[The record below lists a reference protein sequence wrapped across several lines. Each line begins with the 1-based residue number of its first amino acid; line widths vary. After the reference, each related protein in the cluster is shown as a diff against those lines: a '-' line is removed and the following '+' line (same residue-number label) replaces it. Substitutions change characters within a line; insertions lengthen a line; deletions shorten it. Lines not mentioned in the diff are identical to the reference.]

1 MKHVDTRWLL
11 YGEAH
16 IPLWLLVLALAAAIY
31 VSWRW
36 LNAERYRPNLAG
48 RLLPYTWGAL
58 LIMVVWFI
66 WQPVLVR
73 IDNWEYNE
81 ERLVFLDRS
90 ESMSR
95 KLCGE
100 SLTETLNALRF
111 WLTSLPGDRNISARE
126 LTDFLEK
133 VVAAGAKIRKEM
145 EKFYEDM
152 EQHVPSGDGLRE
164 MTGRYGNWAGMI
176 RGELPQ
182 KTDAAQT
189 AINTQAAETGGDATT
204 NFVRAVRQL
213 EEAMTRLPSSL
224 NDPLEKNM
232 PALLPVVDAFLNAA
246 EPVISLSR
254 PFQAALDKRYYAAN
268 ENTLKPLLEKW
279 SGKTRFDA
287 ARHIL
292 SSLKDVEVIEGKDP
306 EETDL
311 YGAIDQ
317 LLARQEDR
325 EVSDLIV
332 LSDGG
337 HNTFQTSETPARLPR
352 MGIRLTTVGVGWPGE
367 DIDLA
372 ILDWEVAPV
381 ISTREKA
388 VIRVLLKTPEK
399 MSLPFNL
406 IVTAQDQEIHNAS
419 FVTSGLAEEQ
429 FEISFRLPK
438 EGRQV
443 LTLRINIKDANEE
456 NNRVTFAVTA
466 IKGMPEIFLLG
477 DLPDW
482 DTEYIYLSMLRGGLK
497 SRQLFHGY
505 GETPLPRGRLSRA
518 VPANLTEWSKY
529 GAVVLK
535 GAPFKGVLP
544 KDVETLH
551 QYVVEKGG
559 TILIVAGPQEDWL
572 QALAARFGWTGKSEP
587 LADGSVVLNRKA
599 RYLPPVRVGVDAV
612 QSARLIG
619 SLGMCGKAY
628 RVPPQQIVILENRR
642 EEPVMSL
649 GFYGRGKVY
658 ILGLTGL
665 YKISEFDKATLLGR
679 LLAQVLADACTPLF
693 PAKETG
699 IVSYP
704 CLMVPGYENFLISLI
719 PDAAQ
724 VSVGAKEEAVILH
737 DGATN
742 RWGVYVPPTAGRYE
756 VKAGQVKEEML
767 AVINPGMEQIQYEFN
782 ETFLKSLAEQAKGRY
797 LALDEAAAELSGDRP
812 KTWKRCTTRRYPLA
826 EHWSLMAV
834 IAFFGTLHWVLRKL
848 AGLAI

>member
-11 YGEAH
+11 YGESH
-16 IPLWLLVLALAAAIY
+16 IALWLLVLALAAAVY

-36 LNAERYRPNLAG
+36 LKAERYRSNLAG
-48 RLLPYTWGAL
+48 RLLPFTWGVL
-58 LIMVVWFI
+58 LTMVVWFI

-73 IDNWEYNE
+73 IDDWEYNE
-81 ERLVFLDRS
+81 ARLVFLDRS

-95 KLCGE
+95 KLCGD

-111 WLTSLPGDRNISARE
+111 WLTKLPGDRNIAARE
-126 LTDFLEK
+126 LTAFLKK
-133 VVAAGAKIRKEM
+133 VATDGVKIRKEM
-145 EKFYEDM
+145 ENIYEDL
-152 EQHVPSGDGLRE
+152 EQHVPSGDALRE
-164 MTGRYGNWAGMI
+164 MTGRYGKWAGLI

-182 KTDAAQT
+182 KTDAVQT

-213 EEAMTRLPSSL
+213 EEAMTRLPAAL
-224 NDPLEKNM
+224 NDPLEKNL
-232 PALLPVVDAFLNAA
+232 PVLLPVVDALLNAA
-246 EPVISLSR
+246 EPVISSSY
-254 PFQAALDKRYYAAN
+254 PFQAAVDKRYFAAN

-279 SGKTRFDA
+279 SGKTRLDA

-292 SSLKDVEVIEGKDP
+292 SSLRDVEAIEGKDP

-337 HNTFQTSETPARLPR
+337 HNTVQTSETPAQFPR
-352 MGIRLTTVGVGWPGE
+352 MGIRLTTAGVGWPAE
-367 DIDLA
+367 NIDMA

-381 ISTREKA
+381 ISTKEKA

-399 MSLPFNL
+399 IELPFNL
-406 IVTAQDQEIHNAS
+406 IVTAQDQELLNES
-419 FVTSGLAEEQ
+419 FVTSGLAEEP
-429 FEISFRLPK
+429 FKISFRLPK

-443 LTLRINIKDANEE
+443 LTLRLNIEDASAE

-497 SRQLFHGY
+497 SCQLFHGY
-505 GETPLPRGRLSRA
+505 GETPLPRGKLSGA

-535 GAPFKGVLP
+535 GAPFKGILP
-544 KDVETLH
+544 KDADTLY

-559 TILIVAGPQEDWL
+559 TLLIVAGPQEDWL
-572 QALAARFGWTGKSEP
+572 QALAAKFGWTGKSEP

-599 RYLPPVRVGVDAV
+599 RHLPLVRVGVDAV

-619 SLGMCGKAY
+619 SLGVCGKAY

-679 LLAQVLADACTPLF
+679 LLAQVLADAWTPLF

-704 CLMVPGYENFLISLI
+704 GLMAPGYENFLISSI
-719 PDAAQ
+719 PDVTQ
-724 VSVGAKEEAVILH
+724 VVVGAKAEAVTLN
-737 DGATN
+737 GGTAN
-742 RWGVYVPPTAGRYE
+742 RWGLYVPPTAGQYE
-756 VKAGQVKEEML
+756 VKAGQVKEEMS

-782 ETFLKSLAEQAKGRY
+782 EPFLKSLAVQAKGRY
-797 LALDEAAAELSGDRP
+797 LTLDEAIPELSGDLP
-812 KTWKRCTTRRYPLA
+812 QTWKQSTTRHYPLA